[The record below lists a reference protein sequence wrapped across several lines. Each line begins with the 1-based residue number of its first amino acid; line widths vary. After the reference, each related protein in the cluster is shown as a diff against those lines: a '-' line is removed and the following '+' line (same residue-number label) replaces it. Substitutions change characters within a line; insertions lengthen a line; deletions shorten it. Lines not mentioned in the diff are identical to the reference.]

1 MSTAAYILREIWIA
15 RCRARFDGVEMQA
28 RTICLRIISKVQLHA
43 QISRPRCRSTAI
55 QQNSLDILGISRKNI
70 PQKAG
75 IWCRWERPPE
85 GWLKL
90 NVDGSSSAYS
100 TSGGGIIR
108 NHLRVIVA
116 AFSNYYGLGT
126 NNSAEFEALYDG
138 VCLCQKLNATHVL
151 IESDSLI
158 VVTSL
163 QQRYMSHW
171 ALEYVYRRCLAT
183 MGREYQIS
191 HVFRQKNIVADRLA
205 DYAHSHKSRREW
217 FSPRELPIL
226 IQRAY
231 VLDLHGL
238 WNLRK

>member
-1 MSTAAYILREIWIA
+1 MSIRVQPSHFELCKMSTAAYILREIWIA

-163 QQRYMSHW
+163 QQR
-171 ALEYVYRRCLAT
+171 
-183 MGREYQIS
+183 
-191 HVFRQKNIVADRLA
+191 
-205 DYAHSHKSRREW
+205 
-217 FSPRELPIL
+217 
-226 IQRAY
+226 
-231 VLDLHGL
+231 
-238 WNLRK
+238 